1 MKILLSDL
9 KRIIKEE
16 LIREAAFSPSDAINR
31 GMALYSYADDA
42 GLFETFVL
50 YKAYGQEVEEQES
63 KLRPGMKMNVVTRDS
78 IYNGVTSGPYDITAV
93 VNSAVVGAI
102 RVAKKTKEQM
112 AYVDGVKT
120 QQKGYG
126 PLLYDIALRYHGPIM
141 QSPVS
146 VSADAKR
153 IWKGY
158 QTMRKKDVDYK
169 KGSPPQIALK
179 ARTSVD
185 VRKLKETH
193 DVLPEMI
200 QKALLSKPS
209 EFRFDMT
216 SFKKSLEDALYRR
229 GQELVSTLHM

>member
-1 MKILLSDL
+1 MKITIQEL
-9 KRIIKEE
+9 RNIIRKEI
-16 LIREAAFSPSDAINR
+16 IREAAFSPSDAVNR
-31 GMALYSYADDA
+31 GMALYSFADNK

-63 KLRPGMKMNVVTRDS
+63 MLQPGTKMNVVTRDS
-78 IYNGVTSGPYDITAV
+78 IYNGVSSGPYDITAV

-102 RVAKKTKEQM
+102 RVAKKSKEQM
-112 AYVDGVKT
+112 AYVDGVVTK
-120 QQKGYG
+120 QKGYG

-158 QTMRKKDVDYK
+158 QTMRKKDVDYT

-179 ARTSVD
+179 ARTSVN
-185 VRKLKETH
+185 VLKLKETH
-193 DVLPEMI
+193 DELPDKI
-200 QKALLSKPS
+200 RNLIGPS
-209 EFRFDMT
+209 FDPK
-216 SFKKSLEDALYRR
+216 SFMVSLEDALYRK
-229 GQELVSTLHM
+229 GQDLINTLHM